1 MSVNRNFTRTLSGA
15 NTFTIDNLEL
25 SSHKDT
31 IRINGNSGNAG
42 DVLGKDIN
50 NRLVFQTL
58 APFIIDP
65 NSIDGS
71 KLTTNIAITT
81 TGNYTGNS
89 MTLTGTLQVDS
100 TSVFNNNVTIHGD
113 LSYDGALDLSNII
126 ADTIELDSTHAV
138 GYINLNQHEI
148 IGDYANLNI
157 NGNTGN
163 IVCFQLTSKDSMLV
177 ENTLSVLGLITGGN
191 GLTLTSGNI
200 LLNTGNINLTA
211 GNIIAP
217 AGTVE
222 CLDLETT
229 GEITGGDNITITGD
243 YTSTNGNITLTNGN
257 ISVVDITAT
266 NGLFNDLR
274 LPNTGTAIITLNG
287 TNGNINTDGNFTTTG
302 GNIHTTS
309 GNIFT
314 SNGDIHANNGYIRG
328 DEIRFLSK
336 LQLGDTA
343 SPTFYIDSSGNIVTG
358 AGSITS
364 SHTGSYASNDFALEL
379 TEANSHAFIG
389 GNLKVDGTIFGS
401 IVGDVSE
408 THINGQSLRIHDL
421 GDAGNTG
428 INVENSYNIRM
439 YSDAGTTKTIELESS
454 TGNITISGT
463 LYGNVDGNVSEDHI
477 NGQSLII
484 ENLGSAGNT
493 GIEIHD
499 GYDLAS
505 YSDNGI
511 TKTFSI
517 DGATGDYNSKNG
529 DIALTNGNITLT
541 NGDIN
546 TNDLTAT
553 GNLNITGNYT
563 STNGNITLTNGDI
576 NTNDLT
582 ATGNLNITGNYTS
595 TNGNITLTNGV
606 LYGDVVGNIVEE
618 HIDAQSLNIRDNGTG
633 SGATGIDVRDGYDI
647 DLYNTSSQRVV
658 SLSGNAGAST
668 SIGVYDAST
677 QNILFQVTPLGSINK
692 VQNILCYGT
701 VINMVNSG
709 VILMNGG
716 LLTDA
721 TGGGSSQQ
729 MLLDFTNKFIK
740 MRYLNVDR
748 IQINATD
755 IRLYN
760 NIQTETIQIF
770 SQTGNIQTDGTITA
784 DNKINANNQL
794 EVSGLATIN
803 DDIYGAGTKTSNLYD
818 SESRYFHMNGRYN
831 THTLT
836 GTFQDYVIFRSS
848 AVRTISIV
856 YSAGFSNSSTVFTAP
871 TSYNLQNITA
881 PTTIC
886 RITLDF
892 MFLNATGS
900 PDLKCR
906 IDSTLSGASAYASQ
920 VGGPKELIYTGN
932 MGSNE
937 RPIRHSFFIS
947 GLVIGNIYSFYPKF
961 AHTITSTNQA
971 RIVYGGANGDM
982 VMSIEWLQDYSGS
995 ILDPY
1000 APSED
1005 Y

>member
-25 SSHKDT
+25 TSHKDT

-42 DVLGKDIN
+42 DVLGKDVN

-71 KLTTNIAITT
+71 KLTTDIAITT
-81 TGNYTGNS
+81 TGNYSGNS
-89 MTLTGTLQVDS
+89 MSLTGTLEVDS
-100 TSVFNNNVTIHGD
+100 TSVFNDNVTIHGD
-113 LSYDGALDLSNII
+113 LSYDGALDLTNII

-177 ENTLSVLGLITGGN
+177 EDTLNVVGLITGGN

-200 LLNTGNINLTA
+200 QLNSGNINLTSGNVIASA
-211 GNIIAP
+211 G
-217 AGTVE
+217 VME
-222 CLDLETT
+222 CVDFEAT
-229 GEITGGDNITITGD
+229 GDITGGNDITIIGD
-243 YTSTNGNITLTNGN
+243 YKSTNGNITLTNGN
-257 ISVVDITAT
+257 ISCVDLTAT

-274 LPNTGTAIITLNG
+274 LPNTGAVIITLNG
-287 TNGNINTDGNFTTTG
+287 TNGNINTTGNFTTTG
-302 GNIHTTS
+302 GNIHTTD

-328 DEIRFLSK
+328 DEIRFLTK
-336 LQLGDTA
+336 LQLGDSA

-408 THINGQSLRIHDL
+408 DHINGQSLRIHDL
-421 GDAGNTG
+421 GSLGDTG
-428 INVENSYNIRM
+428 INVENSYDIRM

-463 LYGNVDGNVSEDHI
+463 LYGNVDGNISEDHI

-517 DGATGDYNSKNG
+517 DGATGDYNSENG
-529 DIALTNGNITLT
+529 DITLTNGNITLT

-553 GNLNITGNYT
+553 GDYT

-576 NTNDLT
+576 
-582 ATGNLNITGNYTS
+582 
-595 TNGNITLTNGV
+595 TLTNGK

-658 SLSGNAGAST
+658 SLSGNATAST
-668 SIGVYDAST
+668 SIGVYDGST
-677 QNILFQVTPLGSINK
+677 QNILFQVTPLGSIGR

-701 VINMVNSG
+701 VLNMVNSG

-716 LLTDA
+716 LLTDM
-721 TGGGSSQQ
+721 TGGGNSQQ

-760 NIQTETIQIF
+760 NVQTETIQIF

-920 VGGPKELIYTGN
+920 VGGPKELINTSNLGQ
-932 MGSNE
+932 GNE

-947 GLVIGNIYSFYPKF
+947 GLVVGNKYSFYPKF
-961 AHTITSTNQA
+961 AHTLVSTNQV

-982 VMSIEWLQDYSGS
+982 VMSIEWLQDYNGS

-1000 APSED
+1000 APSDD